1 MRPKKSKKN
10 NGTMCSSLHYRVLYY
25 YRERNDVLKLQFICL
40 FQNKWS
46 GIKEMNNGT
55 PISAVCPMFRN
66 LPQKMKW
73 PLPLMEFFQY
83 RAKKKKKNV

>member
-1 MRPKKSKKN
+1 
-10 NGTMCSSLHYRVLYY
+10 
-25 YRERNDVLKLQFICL
+25 
-40 FQNKWS
+40 
-46 GIKEMNNGT
+46 MNNGT

-83 RAKKKKKNV
+83 RAKKKKMCRRNNLMT